1 MSWRRLSRSTSSA
14 RTAARRSTG
23 CSPAWRASSR
33 KVRPQASEGEAQHEP
48 FCLSASW
55 GAGIQQGSCTING
68 VSAEPKDR
76 QRQQYDELG
85 RQVEEDF
92 DWRFIPM
99 TVIMITA
106 FWGMVGLVWL
116 GSTTIYRVLFLHV
129 HGVPVYLA
137 VTIAA
142 SCFFLAAIV
151 CTLRDLRNW
160 RSVAW
165 FQILISIAGGGSRH
179 LLEVT
184 FRPAESWDLL
194 LRYSP
199 ERLDLKGFTKSV
211 RQNRKR
217 LSHEQ
222 ACPFLIRTD
231 HTYPHHLRRR

>member
-1 MSWRRLSRSTSSA
+1 
-14 RTAARRSTG
+14 
-23 CSPAWRASSR
+23 
-33 KVRPQASEGEAQHEP
+33 
-48 FCLSASW
+48 LSASW

-165 FQILISIAGGGSRH
+165 FQILISIAGGVTSLIGSDFSASGIMGFAAAVFAGATGFKR
-179 LLEVT
+179 LYEISA
-184 FRPAESWDLL
+184 AESKAAQ
-194 LRYSP
+194 S
-199 ERLDLKGFTKSV
+199 
-211 RQNRKR
+211 
-217 LSHEQ
+217 
-222 ACPFLIRTD
+222 
-231 HTYPHHLRRR
+231 